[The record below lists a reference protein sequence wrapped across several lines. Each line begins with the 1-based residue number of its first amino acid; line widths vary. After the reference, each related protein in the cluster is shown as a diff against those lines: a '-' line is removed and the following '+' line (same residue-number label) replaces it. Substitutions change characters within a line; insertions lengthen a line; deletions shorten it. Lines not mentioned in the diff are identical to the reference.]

1 MTPRLTRKLVLEA
14 RGGGGDGAGGRS
26 GGWQALGTHWAQ
38 VEARIGRYETGD
50 GYPRARVPYKVTIR
64 AMPQDAPSRPV
75 AGQRFVEGT
84 RAYLIKAVAD
94 EATDARYLI
103 CYADEEVAA

>member
-1 MTPRLTRKLVLEA
+1 MTPRLSRKLILEA
-14 RGGGGDGAGGRS
+14 RGAVGDGAGGRS
-26 GGWQALGTHWAQ
+26 GDWLALGTHWAQ

-64 AMPQDAPSRPV
+64 SMPQDAPSRPR
-75 AGQRFVEGT
+75 AGQRFVEGS
-84 RAYLIKAVAD
+84 RVFLIKAVAD
-94 EATDARYLI
+94 EASDARYLI